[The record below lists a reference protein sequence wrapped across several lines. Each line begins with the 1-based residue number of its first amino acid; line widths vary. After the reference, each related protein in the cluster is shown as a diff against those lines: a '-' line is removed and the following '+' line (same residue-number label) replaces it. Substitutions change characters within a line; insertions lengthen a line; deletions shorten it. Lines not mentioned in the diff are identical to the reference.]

1 MDGTLSVS
9 FPQNE
14 APYTL
19 FVISSPFVKEN
30 SMGSLLGTKNFQE
43 IYVLR
48 MRTHAMW
55 EPKCRS
61 QIPRAVPNKGLKLHA
76 QCSKRI
82 GDGPINVG
90 PFLKKLKKIELWV

>member
-43 IYVLR
+43 VLS
-48 MRTHAMW
+48 W
-55 EPKCRS
+55 E
-61 QIPRAVPNKGLKLHA
+61 
-76 QCSKRI
+76 
-82 GDGPINVG
+82 
-90 PFLKKLKKIELWV
+90 